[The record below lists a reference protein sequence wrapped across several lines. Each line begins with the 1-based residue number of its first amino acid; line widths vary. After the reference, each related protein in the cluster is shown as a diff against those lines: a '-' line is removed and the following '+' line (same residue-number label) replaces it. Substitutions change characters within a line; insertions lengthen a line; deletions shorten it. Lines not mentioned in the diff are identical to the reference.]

1 MNRPDARRLD
11 IAIVG
16 TGPAALYAAAELV
29 KLGDPPVYVNL
40 FDRLPT
46 LGGLVRAGV
55 APDHADRRRVIEEYQ
70 RQARSGGRLRFYGN
84 VEIGRDITH
93 AELLEH
99 HDAVIYAVGAS
110 ASQSLNVPGEHLPG
124 CHGSSQFVAWYNGHP
139 DGADL
144 DVSFDCERA
153 VVIGNG
159 NVALDVA
166 RILLKSSAA
175 LASSDMA
182 GHARVAL
189 AKSRIRE
196 VCVVGRRGPAQAAFT
211 HPELREL
218 GDIDDVSV
226 VVDPDDLAGAQW
238 GLSDFDATQKRA
250 MLEAYSRSVDGGRA
264 RRLVLRFLQ
273 SPIEVFGRDRV
284 EGIRLVRNQLVAS
297 ADGGLKAV
305 ARQRTEDLAA
315 GLLVHAIGYRG
326 KPLADL
332 PFDDGKGIVP
342 NRDGRVLNGPVGDVM
357 PGAYVVGWIKRGP
370 RGVIGS
376 NKVCARQTVRAL
388 IEDASAGR
396 LARPAKPAS
405 AIETLLRERQCT
417 VVDFQGWRQ
426 IDRHERAR
434 AQDGQP
440 RNKLVRVDDMLR
452 VAGLERTTA
461 S

>member
-1 MNRPDARRLD
+1 MNQPDAQRLD
-11 IAIVG
+11 VAIVG
-16 TGPAALYAAAELV
+16 AGPAALYAAAELV

-55 APDHADRRRVIEEYQ
+55 APDHADRRLVIDTYQ
-70 RQARSGGRLRFYGN
+70 RQARSGGRLRFHGN

-110 ASQSLNVPGEHLPG
+110 ASQALNVPGKHLPG
-124 CHGSSQFVAWYNGHP
+124 CHESSRFVAWYNGHP
-139 DGADL
+139 DAADL

-166 RILLKSSAA
+166 RILLKSGSA
-175 LASSDMA
+175 LASSDIA
-182 GHARVAL
+182 EHAREAL
-189 AKSRIRE
+189 AHSRIRE

-218 GDIDDVSV
+218 GELDDVSV
-226 VVDPDDLAGAQW
+226 VVDPDDLSGARWDQ
-238 GLSDFDATQKRA
+238 GNFDATLKRA
-250 MLEAYSRSVDGGRA
+250 TLEAYSKSGDETRA

-273 SPIEVFGRDRV
+273 SPIEVLGRGRV

-297 ADGGLKAV
+297 EDGGLKAV
-305 ARQRTEDLAA
+305 ASQQTEDLAA
-315 GLLVHAIGYRG
+315 GLVVHAIGYRG

-332 PFDDGKGIVP
+332 PFDDGRGIVP
-342 NRDGRVLNGPVGDVM
+342 NRDGRVLVLDDDVM

-376 NKVCARQTVRAL
+376 NKACARQTVRAL
-388 IEDASAGR
+388 VEDAAAGR
-396 LARPAKPAS
+396 LAQPAKPAS
-405 AIETLLRERQCT
+405 AIEALLRERQCK
-417 VVDFQGWRQ
+417 VVDFQGWRN
-426 IDRHERAR
+426 IDRHERAHAR
-434 AQDGQP
+434 DGQP
-440 RNKLVRVDDMLR
+440 RNKLVRLDDMLR
-452 VAGLERTTA
+452 VGA
-461 S
+461 SGP